1 MSVKSISFSRFRK
14 FASTDL
20 NRNQR
25 LQMSTEYG
33 SKPNILKSF
42 VDVKKTSASLVPFD
56 AVPVPNSVEV
66 KSLIWEYNG
75 CPMLIVLDIAKQ
87 VDVALLAQH
96 CGASIEDISLASRER
111 AVQLGGM
118 K

>member
-1 MSVKSISFSRFRK
+1 MSAKSINLSRFSK
-14 FASTDL
+14 FASRKL
-20 NRNQR
+20 NSNQR
-25 LQMSTEYG
+25 LQMSTEHG

-42 VDVKKTSASLVPFD
+42 VDVKKTSACLVPFD
-56 AVPVPNSVEV
+56 AVHVPNSVEV

-96 CGASIEDISLASRER
+96 CGATVEDISLASRER

-118 K
+118 R